1 MSLSSPRLTLA
12 DLGDE
17 LGHRPVL
24 ASEVVYQGM
33 VWDVRRDQVDLGAG
47 GTVERDVIDHPGA
60 VIVVALR
67 EGPGQGDGGG
77 AGTRDVHG
85 GDDGGAAQV
94 FVIKQYRHPVGAT
107 EWELPAG
114 LLDVHGERPWLAAA
128 RELAEEADLRAGQW
142 DVLADYYASPG
153 GMSEALRV
161 YLARELSDVPESERH
176 PREAEELGMPSG
188 WLDLDDAVTAA
199 LTGRLNNVGAIVGVL
214 AAAAARQRGWATL
227 RPADE
232 PWPQHP
238 AFR

>member
-1 MSLSSPRLTLA
+1 MI
-12 DLGDE
+12 
-17 LGHRPVL
+17 
-24 ASEVVYQGM
+24 Q
-33 VWDVRRDQVDLGAG
+33 
-47 GTVERDVIDHPGA
+47 
-60 VIVVALR
+60 
-67 EGPGQGDGGG
+67 
-77 AGTRDVHG
+77 
-85 GDDGGAAQV
+85 
-94 FVIKQYRHPVGAT
+94 QYRHPVGAT

-114 LLDVHGERPWLAAA
+114 LLDIHGEAPWLAAA
-128 RELAEEADLRAGQW
+128 RELAEEADLRAEQW
-142 DVLADYYASPG
+142 HVLADYYASPG